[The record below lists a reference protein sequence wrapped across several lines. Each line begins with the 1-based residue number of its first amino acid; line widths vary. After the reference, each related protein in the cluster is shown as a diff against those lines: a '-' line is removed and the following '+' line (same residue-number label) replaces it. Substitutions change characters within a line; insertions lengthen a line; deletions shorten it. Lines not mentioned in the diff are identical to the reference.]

1 MTELLSRDW
10 LTAKELAE
18 LRLAGMPA
26 TERAI
31 QIMAKRNGWREHPT
45 LSRRRAGRGG
55 GWEYHTD
62 LLPDDARADLLARR
76 AEVATREVRGQEL
89 QRISQQGL
97 ETLSARQRMVME
109 ARAALL
115 TEAEAR
121 RVRHGW
127 RERRALLS
135 IVQDHEAGRLPDD
148 LARAAGRACERKRL
162 SLRTLQQWARQLRE
176 GGLQALAP
184 RPKKRERALEEIA
197 WLPDFLRYYQR
208 PQKPSIPH
216 ALEMMARDGLTPPSY
231 DQVRRVLKRLSI
243 PAREQGREGR
253 LAIRKYLPYVARD
266 TSALQPTTIY
276 SADGTTFDAEVEHP
290 VSHKPFKPEITTIID
305 VATRKIVGVSFGIS
319 ENRYEVADALRRACV
334 EHGIPAIFYVD
345 RGPGYRNQLLDD
357 DVTGLCARLGITKAH
372 SLPRNAQARGI
383 VEAVQKHWNRFAR
396 ELPTYMGAGMDG
408 EAARRVHLATRAD
421 IRKLRRSRRLPAW
434 EGFVRAALDYVN
446 RYNDRPH
453 SALPK
458 IRDDES
464 GRMRHMS
471 PNEAWAAHV
480 QAGFEPLTVSPAEAD
495 DLFRPMVIR
504 QVRRGLVSF
513 ASQDYFAPELE
524 ELHGQ
529 KVFVGY
535 DLQDASK
542 VWVREVARVDGELAP
557 GALIC
562 VARWD
567 GHKRAYFPESVIEQ
581 AEKRRVQAAIA
592 RKQRKIDALEEQLRP
607 GLIEARAEKPLNVVE
622 MRPVGVEQQPLDVQP
637 AAVEIEAQP
646 SAAAPIQQR
655 PDGRP
660 VFADEVEH
668 ARWLL
673 DHPGEMTAQDRA
685 AVLDYLDS
693 PATLGWL
700 QSEGISQEDLL
711 RLVGI
716 EMPAASRGEVS
727 VRASNETATAAT
739 PAAAK

>member
-1 MTELLSRDW
+1 MTNLLSKNW

-31 QIMAKRNGWREHPT
+31 QIMAKREGWQDHSSLARK
-45 LSRRRAGRGG
+45 RAGRGG
-55 GWEYHTD
+55 GWEYHID
-62 LLPDDARADLLARR
+62 LLPEAARTDLEARR
-76 AEVATREVRGQEL
+76 AEVAARAAREIDL
-89 QRISQQGL
+89 KRISQEGVADL
-97 ETLSARQRMVME
+97 TARQRMVME

-121 RVRHGW
+121 RMRHGW

-135 IVQDHEAGRLPDD
+135 IIEDHEAGRLDDD
-148 LARAAGRACERKRL
+148 LMRAAERACERKRL
-162 SLRTLQQWARQLRE
+162 SLRTMQLWARQLRE
-176 GGLQALAP
+176 GGLVALAP
-184 RPKKRERALEEIA
+184 RPKKKARALEEID

-216 ALEMMARDGLTPPSY
+216 ALEMMVRDGLTPPSY

-243 PAREQGREGR
+243 PAREHGRDGR

-290 VSHKPFKPEITTIID
+290 VSRKPFKPEVTTIID
-305 VATRKIVGVSFGIS
+305 VATRKITGVSFGIS
-319 ENRYEVADALRRACV
+319 ENRYEVADALRRACTD
-334 EHGIPAIFYVD
+334 HGIPAIFYVD

-408 EAARRVHLATRAD
+408 ESARRMHLATRSD
-421 IRKLRRSRRLPAW
+421 IRKLGRSRKLPAW
-434 EGFVRAALDYVN
+434 EEFLRAALDYVS

-458 IRDDES
+458 IRDEET
-464 GRMRHMS
+464 GRIRHMS
-471 PNEAWAAHV
+471 PNEAWA
-480 QAGFEPLTVSPAEAD
+480 QAVAEGFEPLLVSAVEAD
-495 DLFRPMVIR
+495 DLFRPMVLR

-524 ELHGQ
+524 ELHGR

-535 DLQDASK
+535 DLQDATK
-542 VWVREVARVDGELAP
+542 VWVREAARMDGELAP
-557 GALIC
+557 GGLIC

-607 GLIEARAEKPLNVVE
+607 GLIESSPEQPLNVVE
-622 MRPVGVEQQPLDVQP
+622 LHPEPVPVEQEH
-637 AAVEIEAQP
+637 ATSENAQP
-646 SAAAPIQQR
+646 PTRA
-655 PDGRP
+655 DGRP
-660 VFADEVEH
+660 VFATEAEH
-668 ARWLL
+668 AAWLVA
-673 DHPGEMTAQDRA
+673 HPDRMTEQDRD
-685 AVLDYLDS
+685 AVIEYLNS
-693 PATLGWL
+693 PATLAWIE
-700 QSEGISQEDLL
+700 SEGTGRKDLL
-711 RLVGI
+711 RLLGI
-716 EMPAASRGEVS
+716 EEPSEESVASK
-727 VRASNETATAAT
+727 ETATAAAT
-739 PAAAK
+739 AMTVR

>member
-1 MTELLSRDW
+1 MTNLLSKNW
-10 LTAKELAE
+10 LTAKELAA
-18 LRLAGMPA
+18 LKLTGMPA
-26 TERAI
+26 TWQGINAHIRQE
-31 QIMAKRNGWREHPT
+31 NWRDHSS
-45 LSRRRAGRGG
+45 LARKRAGRGG
-55 GWEYHTD
+55 GWEYHID
-62 LLPDDARADLLARR
+62 LLPEAARTDLEARR
-76 AEVATREVRGQEL
+76 AEVATREAREL
-89 QRISQQGL
+89 DLKRISQEGVADL
-97 ETLSARQRMVME
+97 TARQRMVME

-121 RVRHGW
+121 RMRHGW

-135 IVQDHEAGRLPDD
+135 IIEDHEAGRLDDD
-148 LARAAGRACERKRL
+148 LRRAAERACERKRL
-162 SLRTLQQWARQLRE
+162 SLRTLQLWARQLRD
-176 GGLQALAP
+176 GGLVALAP
-184 RPKKRERALEEIA
+184 RPKKRARALEEID

-216 ALEMMARDGLTPPSY
+216 ALEMMVRDGLTPPSY

-243 PAREQGREGR
+243 PAREQGRDGR

-290 VSHKPFKPEITTIID
+290 VSRKPFKPEVTTIID

-319 ENRYEVADALRRACV
+319 ENRYEVADALRRACTD
-334 EHGIPAIFYVD
+334 HGIPAIFYVD

-421 IRKLRRSRRLPAW
+421 IRKLGRSRRLPAW
-434 EGFVRAALDYVN
+434 EEFMRAALDYVS

-453 SALPK
+453 SALPR
-458 IRDDES
+458 IRDEET
-464 GRMRHMS
+464 GRIRHMS
-471 PNEAWAAHV
+471 PNEAWA
-480 QAGFEPLTVSPAEAD
+480 QAEREGFEPLLVSAVEAD
-495 DLFRPMVIR
+495 DLFRPMVLR
-504 QVRRGLVSF
+504 QVRRVLVSF

-524 ELHGQ
+524 ELHGR

-535 DLQDASK
+535 DLQDASR
-542 VWVREVARVDGELAP
+542 VWVREAARVDGELAP
-557 GALIC
+557 GGLIC

-592 RKQRKIDALEEQLRP
+592 RKQRKIDALEEQLHP
-607 GLIEARAEKPLNVVE
+607 GLIDTTPEQPVNVVE
-622 MRPVGVEQQPLDVQP
+622 LRPEPIPVEQSGEEHATSENAQPL
-637 AAVEIEAQP
+637 ARA
-646 SAAAPIQQR
+646 
-655 PDGRP
+655 DGRP
-660 VFADEVEH
+660 VFATEAEH
-668 ARWLL
+668 AAWLVA
-673 DHPGEMTAQDRA
+673 HPEQMTEQDRD
-685 AVLDYLDS
+685 AVIEYLNS
-693 PATLGWL
+693 PATLAWIE
-700 QSEGISQEDLL
+700 SEGTGREDLL
-711 RLVGI
+711 RLLGI
-716 EMPAASRGEVS
+716 KEPSEESVASK
-727 VRASNETATAAT
+727 ETATAAAT
-739 PAAAK
+739 AMTVR

>member
-1 MTELLSRDW
+1 MAELLSKDW

-18 LRLAGMPA
+18 LRLAGMPTTVRGINKTA
-26 TERAI
+26 VEWRA
-31 QIMAKRNGWREHPT
+31 HPT
-45 LSRRRAGRGG
+45 LARRRAGRGG
-55 GWEYHTD
+55 GWEYHID
-62 LLPDDARADLLARR
+62 QLPADARVDLEGRR
-76 AEVATREVRGQEL
+76 AEAATRQARALDL

-97 ETLSARQRMVME
+97 ESLTARQRVVME

-135 IVQDHEAGRLPDD
+135 LVEDHEAGRLDDD
-148 LARAAGRACERKRL
+148 LRRAAKRACERKAL
-162 SLRTLQQWARQLRE
+162 SLRTLQMWARQMRE
-176 GGLQALAP
+176 GGLAALAP
-184 RPKKRERALEEIA
+184 RPKKRARALDEID

-290 VSHKPFKPEITTIID
+290 VSKKPFKPEVTTIID
-305 VATRKIVGVSFGIS
+305 VATRRIVGVSFGIS
-319 ENRYEVADALRRACV
+319 ENRFEVADALRRACI

-421 IRKLRRSRRLPAW
+421 IRRLGRSRRLPAW
-434 EGFVRAALDYVN
+434 EEFVRAALDYVA
-446 RYNDRPH
+446 RYNARPH
-453 SALPK
+453 RALPK
-458 IRDDES
+458 IRDEES

-471 PNEAWAAHV
+471 PVEAWAMHERE
-480 QAGFEPLTVSPAEAD
+480 GFEPIRVLPAEAD

-513 ASQDYFAPELE
+513 ASQDYYAPQLE

-535 DLQDASK
+535 DLQDASR
-542 VWVREVARVDGELAP
+542 VWVREAALVDGELMP
-557 GALIC
+557 GRLIC

-567 GHKRAYFPESVIEQ
+567 AHKRAYFPESVIEQ
-581 AEKRRVQAAIA
+581 AERKRVQAAIA
-592 RKQRKIDALEEQLRP
+592 RKQRKIEALEEQLHPR
-607 GLIEARAEKPLNVVE
+607 LIETQPQEPLNVVE
-622 MRPVGVEQQPLDVQP
+622 LKPDHCAVEAQRP
-637 AAVEIEAQP
+637 AAEDTAAETA
-646 SAAAPIQQR
+646 SAPAAPAR
-655 PDGRP
+655 RADGRP

-668 ARWLL
+668 ARWLIE
-673 DHPGEMTAQDRA
+673 HPGLMTARDHE
-685 AVLDYLDS
+685 AVLDYLAS
-693 PATLGWL
+693 PATLSWL
-700 QSEGISQEDLL
+700 ETEGISESALL
-711 RLVGI
+711 RLGNTEPQGECAASTEEAATRAGV
-716 EMPAASRGEVS
+716 AASR
-727 VRASNETATAAT
+727 
-739 PAAAK
+739 